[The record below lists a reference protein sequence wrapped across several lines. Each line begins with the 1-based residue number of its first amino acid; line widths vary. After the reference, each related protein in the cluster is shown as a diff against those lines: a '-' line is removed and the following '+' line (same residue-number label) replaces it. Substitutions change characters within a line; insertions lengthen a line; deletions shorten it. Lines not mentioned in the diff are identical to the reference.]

1 MSKKNPLSQAIG
13 ISNIIV
19 VGQMEYLVCKD
30 FFFVRKFNSQTN
42 FGLTGWVGGLGIW
55 TTDMHQ

>member
-19 VGQMEYLVCKD
+19 VGKW
-30 FFFVRKFNSQTN
+30 NTN